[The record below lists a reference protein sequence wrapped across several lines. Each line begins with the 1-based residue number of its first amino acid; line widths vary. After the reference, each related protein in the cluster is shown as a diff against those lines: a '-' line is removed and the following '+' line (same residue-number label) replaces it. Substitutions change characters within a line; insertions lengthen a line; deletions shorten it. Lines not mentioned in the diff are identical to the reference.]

1 MSSDGRED
9 VQPGH
14 DGRWDSHELFELAM
28 GTREGQKAFALFS
41 TSEEIMQRLAAN
53 RHIWPFLA
61 ENPALPENEF
71 RRLSQSLA
79 RSVVEGIA
87 KNLSTPID
95 LLGTF
100 VNDPDASVREAVASN
115 PRCPEDTILKLAQDE
130 EMGVVRAVM
139 GNPQVPAQVLESMSQ
154 HSSEEVR
161 RATAQ
166 SPHVTFGICERLA
179 GDESLVVR
187 QAVAANPSTPSG
199 LLVQLSGD
207 TEPDVRS
214 TVALNPSTPPEV
226 LARLAAEDNRE
237 WVVAENVNASADLLR
252 ELAQDDNRSV
262 REQVAQNPSTPA
274 DILEAFVAEGGDKS
288 VAAAVRWNPS
298 APPHVLEALAERN
311 PAFGTLGAI
320 ARNPRVPEGLLERL
334 LENLDTFDRRELAR
348 KPWLSSTILSK
359 LAEDRESEIR
369 RSVLIHPH
377 TPYESMICILEREQR
392 EGDSSHDAHFSRRQK
407 LARWERLCRPLG
419 AKPGEEAQGA
429 YVLKAS
435 PAMFEKLSGENP
447 KFLWTLYQDLAG
459 QNIVHGLSTPRKGG
473 EDRGAVGYIR
483 TAISWIGRSE
493 EFDYTS
499 MEFWVD
505 DDDNDYGGYWVS
517 VREGPLFADFPPE
530 IARDSVARVLQEK
543 FYGMIVQ
550 SLPNTA
556 WIDGKPHIMSKSTLA
571 FVEVIDSEVLSP
583 LVSVTA
589 LIAREVPLTT
599 ELSRFVLASDTEVGG
614 LIVVPQNDGK
624 TGVVAVRAILLAEQA
639 SEPQFVETVKAAC
652 QVADELA
659 LDLIARFN
667 GSPVL
672 AEDRPSDG
680 GSEL

>member
-14 DGRWDSHELFELAM
+14 DGRWVSHELFELAM
-28 GTREGQKAFALFS
+28 GTREGQKAFARFS
-41 TSEEIMQRLAAN
+41 TSEEMLQRLAAN

-61 ENPALPENEF
+61 ENPALPENVF

-87 KNLSTPID
+87 RNPSTPID

-115 PRCPEDTILKLAQDE
+115 PRCSEDAILKLAQDE
-130 EMGVVRAVM
+130 EMGVVRAVL

-161 RATAQ
+161 QATAQ
-166 SPHVTFGICERLA
+166 SPLVTSGICERLA

-187 QAVAANPSTPSG
+187 QAVAANPTTPPG
-199 LLVQLSGD
+199 VLAQLSAD
-207 TEPDVRS
+207 TESDVRS
-214 TVALNPSTPPEV
+214 RVALNPSTPPEV
-226 LARLAAEDNRE
+226 LARLAKEDNRE
-237 WVVAENVNASADLLR
+237 WVVAKNVNTSADQLR

-298 APPHVLEALAERN
+298 APAHVLEALAEGN

-334 LENLDTFDRRELAR
+334 LEKLDTFDRLELAK

-359 LAEDRESEIR
+359 LAEDQESEIR

-377 TPYESMICILEREQR
+377 TPYESMIRILEREQR
-392 EGDSSHDAHFSRRQK
+392 EGESSHDAHFSRRQK

-435 PAMFEKLSGENP
+435 PGMFQKLSGENRA
-447 KFLWTLYQDLAG
+447 FLWTLYQDLSG
-459 QNIVHGLSTPRKGG
+459 EHIVHGLSSPRKDG

-483 TAISWIGRSE
+483 TAISWLGWSD
-493 EFDYTS
+493 EFDYTA

-517 VREGPLFADFPPE
+517 VREGPLFDDFPPE
-530 IARDSVARVLQEK
+530 VARDSVARVLQES
-543 FYGMIVQ
+543 FYGVIAQ
-550 SLPNTA
+550 NFPNTA
-556 WIDGKPHIMSKSTLA
+556 WIDGKPHILFESTLA
-571 FVEVIDSEVLSP
+571 FVEVIDSDVFSP
-583 LVSVTA
+583 LVAVAA
-589 LIAREVPLTT
+589 LVARDVPLTP
-599 ELSRFVLASDTEVGG
+599 ELAGFVLASDTPVGD
-614 LIVVPQNDGK
+614 LVVVPQGDGK
-624 TGVVAVRAILLAEQA
+624 TGVVSVRAMLLAEEA
-639 SEPQFVETVKAAC
+639 SERQFVETVTAVC
-652 QVADELA
+652 HSADELA
-659 LDLIARFN
+659 PEFIDRFS
-667 GSPVL
+667 GSPAK
-672 AEDRPSDG
+672 AEDHSSH
-680 GSEL
+680 GSGE